1 MPVPETRAP
10 GLQLI
15 QEAQTLSQP
24 RPKCFQSAAGVCH
37 RANSNVAVAVYKSA
51 RHDGSSRPAHVTDA
65 PAGGDDGDDDAAAAA
80 AAPSSSSSLPSDFFD
95 APAEDEE
102 GGRFFGSGVSEKQSE
117 ILDFMEEQEQAAEPE
132 KTDAAWLR
140 KKALAFER
148 LITKNAEMRAKFE
161 DEAHK
166 YAWCGQPAAP
176 C

>member
-10 GLQLI
+10 GLQLV
-15 QEAQTLSQP
+15 QETQTLSQP
-24 RPKCFQSAAGVCH
+24 RPKYFQSATGVYH

-51 RHDGSSRPAHVTDA
+51 RHDGSSRPAHVTDT
-65 PAGGDDGDDDAAAAA
+65 PAGGDDAEDAAT
-80 AAPSSSSSLPSDFFD
+80 AAPSSSSSSSLPSDFFD

-117 ILDFMEEQEQAAEPE
+117 ILDFMEEQDQAAAGTEPE
-132 KTDAAWLR
+132 KIDAAWLR

-166 YAWCGQPAAP
+166 YVLCG
-176 C
+176 